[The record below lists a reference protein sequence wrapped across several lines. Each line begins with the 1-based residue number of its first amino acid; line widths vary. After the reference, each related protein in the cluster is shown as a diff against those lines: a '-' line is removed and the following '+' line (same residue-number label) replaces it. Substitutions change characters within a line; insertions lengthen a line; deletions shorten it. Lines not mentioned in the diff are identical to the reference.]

1 MNNNINNNKVPFDRL
16 LVDGIITKNNIKN
29 VGAASIREVKKI
41 IDDVEAS
48 TGERFVRME
57 MGIPGLEASKIGV
70 EAEIEALKNGVAAI
84 YPDIYGTAMLKKE
97 TAKFVKNFLDITV
110 SEDCCVPTVGSMQAG
125 FAAFMTISRLSDTK
139 NKILFID
146 PGFPVQK
153 QQCKILG
160 IETESFDVYDYR
172 GEKLR
177 AKLEQHLSK
186 GDIAALIYSSP
197 NNPAWF
203 CFNEMELKIIAE
215 VANRYDV
222 IVIEDLAYFA
232 MDFRKDYGKP
242 GVAPFQPSV
251 GKWANKFIIMIS
263 GSKAFSYAGQ
273 RIAVMIISPK
283 LFDFH
288 TDYMNKY
295 FTQDTFGR
303 AIIFGSL
310 YALTSGTAHSPQYAL
325 AAIFKACN
333 EGQYNFVEDLKEYEK
348 KAHFMKNALREY
360 GFKIVYDKDLDV
372 DIADGFYF
380 TFGYPGFTGEELLS
394 ELVYYGISAISLSI
408 TGSKRTE
415 GVRACVSLV
424 PMDMLPEFAARLKQF
439 QIDHPVK

>member
-1 MNNNINNNKVPFDRL
+1 MSQIPFNRA
-16 LVDGIITKNNIKN
+16 LVDQIIATNNIKN
-29 VGAASIREVKKI
+29 VGSASIREVKKI
-41 IDDVEAS
+41 IDDVEAA
-48 TGERFVRME
+48 TGEQFVRME
-57 MGIPGLEASKIGV
+57 MGIPGLPASKIGV
-70 EAEIEALKNGVAAI
+70 EAEIQALKDGVAAI
-84 YPDIYGTAMLKKE
+84 YPDIYGTADLKKE
-97 TAKFVKNFLDITV
+97 TARFVKNFLDIEV
-110 SEDCCVPTVGSMQAG
+110 SDDCCVPTVGSMQAG
-125 FAAFMTISRLSDTK
+125 FAAFMTIARLYKDK

-160 IETESFDVYDYR
+160 IEAEHFDVYDYR

-177 AKLEQHLSK
+177 AKLESYLSK

-203 CFNEMELKIIAE
+203 CFNDMELQIIAE
-215 VANRYDV
+215 VANKYDV

-232 MDFRKDYGKP
+232 MDFRKDYSTP
-242 GVAPFQPSV
+242 GIAPFQPTV
-251 GKWANKFIIMIS
+251 AKWAKKFILMIS

-273 RIAVMIISPK
+273 RIAVMIFSQP
-283 LFDFH
+283 LYDLQT
-288 TDYMNKY
+288 TDYMKTY
-295 FTQDTFGR
+295 FTQETFGK
-303 AIIFGSL
+303 AVIFGSL

-333 EGQYNFVEDLKEYEK
+333 NGTYNFVEDLKVYQK
-348 KAHFMKNALREY
+348 KASIMKKALVEN
-360 GFKIVYDKDLDV
+360 GFKIVYDKDLEV

-394 ELVYYGISAISLSI
+394 ELVYYGISAIALSI
-408 TGSKRTE
+408 TGSQRLE

-424 PMDMLPEFAARLKQF
+424 PLEILPEFATRLKQF
-439 QIDHPVK
+439 NEDHK